1 MSHALIPGSFDPMTL
16 GHLDIVKRARAHY
29 DKVTVAVLINEEKTY
44 TYTLEQRTEIA
55 RLTLASYPEIDVV
68 SDKGLLVDVFE
79 RIGADVIVKGVR
91 NERDRIYE
99 ERMAIANK
107 ELNPRAKTVF
117 LQAADDFEDISST
130 RVREIMAK
138 GEIPEGMLAPAVI
151 AYIQSKKGEA

>member
-1 MSHALIPGSFDPMTL
+1 MSMPDRFEAGTMNLPGIIGLRAALQYHAG
-16 GHLDIVKRARAHY
+16 
-29 DKVTVAVLINEEKTY
+29 
-44 TYTLEQRTEIA
+44 LE
-55 RLTLASYPEIDVV
+55 P
-68 SDKGLLVDVFE
+68 
-79 RIGADVIVKGVR
+79 
-91 NERDRIYE
+91 
-99 ERMAIANK
+99 MAIANK